1 VEEIERMGKYIIR
14 RLLWMIPVILG
25 VAVFIFTIMYWVP
38 GDPAQLI
45 LGAEGTPETIA
56 ELREKMGLNEPYGV
70 QLVRYLKQVFIEFN
84 FGESYLPPR
93 SVGGD
98 LIARIPRT
106 VALGISSM
114 LLTILVGTPL
124 GIMAA
129 VYQNRIPDR
138 ICMIIALIG
147 VSMPAFWMALML
159 VIVFSVRLGIL
170 PAQGIDGVSSYIL
183 PILSLSFAG
192 WGSQARMSR
201 SAMLEVIRS
210 DYVTTA
216 SAKGLT
222 QREVIFKHALPN
234 AMIPIITSAG
244 GQLAHVFGGS
254 AVIENVFSIPG
265 VGNYMIQA
273 INTRDYPIVEGSV
286 IFLAIVFAICMLLV
300 DIGYAFADPRI
311 KAQYVG
317 RNSKRKVAA
326 ND

>member
-1 VEEIERMGKYIIR
+1 MSRYIAR

-25 VAVFIFTIMYWVP
+25 VAIFIFTIMFFVP

-45 LGAEGTPETIA
+45 LGADGTPETVA
-56 ELREKMGLNEPYGV
+56 ALHEKMGLNDSYLI
-70 QLVRYLKQVFIEFN
+70 QLARFLKQTFIDFN
-84 FGESYLPPR
+84 FGESYFTRL
-93 SVGGD
+93 SVGSE
-98 LIARIPRT
+98 LMARLPRT
-106 VALGISSM
+106 IALGVSSM

-129 VYQNRIPDR
+129 VYQNRLPDR
-138 ICMIIALIG
+138 VCMMIALIG
-147 VSMPAFWMALML
+147 VSMPTFWLALML
-159 VIVFSVRLGIL
+159 VIVFSVNLHIL
-170 PAQGIDGVSSYIL
+170 PAQGINDGLRSYII
-183 PILSLSFAG
+183 PVLSLSFAG

-216 SAKGLT
+216 HAKGLT

-244 GQLAHVFGGS
+244 AQLAHVFGGS

-286 IFLAIVFAICMLLV
+286 IFLAIVFALCMLLV
-300 DIGYAFADPRI
+300 DIGYAFVDPRI
-311 KAQYVG
+311 KAQYAARSGKG
-317 RNSKRKVAA
+317 RTVKN
-326 ND
+326 NG